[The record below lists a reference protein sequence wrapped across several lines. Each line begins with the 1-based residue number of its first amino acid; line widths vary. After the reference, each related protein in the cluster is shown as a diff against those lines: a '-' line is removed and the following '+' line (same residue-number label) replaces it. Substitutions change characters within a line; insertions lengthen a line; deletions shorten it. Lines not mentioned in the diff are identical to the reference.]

1 MHIHVLKYNLNFKIY
16 NRINLFCWKLFH
28 KSASIAITVHN
39 HYVHFLYKHA
49 ILFPISMSS
58 AQYKH
63 IHTKVKKYAHD
74 INVKLTLIPGRN
86 NSLVRGRRN
95 SKISMNTISTQIQN
109 FNPFLPLHGNVQHL
123 NIVNKCLSFN
133 NTTTNNNKS

>member
-28 KSASIAITVHN
+28 RSASIVITVHN

-49 ILFPISMSS
+49 ILFPISISS

-74 INVKLTLIPGRN
+74 INVKLTLI
-86 NSLVRGRRN
+86 RGRRN

-133 NTTTNNNKS
+133 NTTTTNNKS

>member
-74 INVKLTLIPGRN
+74 INVKLTLI
-86 NSLVRGRRN
+86 RGRRN

>member
-1 MHIHVLKYNLNFKIY
+1 
-16 NRINLFCWKLFH
+16 
-28 KSASIAITVHN
+28 
-39 HYVHFLYKHA
+39 
-49 ILFPISMSS
+49 MSS

-74 INVKLTLIPGRN
+74 INVKLTLI
-86 NSLVRGRRN
+86 RGRRN

-109 FNPFLPLHGNVQHL
+109 FNPFLPLHGNVQQL
-123 NIVNKCLSFN
+123 NIVNKCLRFN